1 MRYRFFAPANCDV
14 EFEVRECEAETTADP
29 DTCSCDVSKYDME
42 AMAARLDKLEMQLA
56 GSDIGSLEST
66 VNDVLNGVTTMQQ
79 CISKMVLPGTDM
91 TTKMPYESTK
101 MEYDTTKMEYPE
113 TTKMEYPET
122 TKMEY
127 PETTKMEYPETTK
140 MEYPETTKMEY
151 PETTEMDYETTMKA
165 IETTMMK
172 YETTK
177 MEYPETTMEEETTMM
192 ETTMKET
199 TMMETTMADTT
210 MMETTMKET
219 TMMETTMAD
228 TTMMATTE
236 EIIPTEVYEMYG
248 YLDEATTGNKCA
260 WGSSRTFK
268 IGFTSLENC
277 VKRCYDDTNCKYA
290 TTEKQDYCI
299 GCKVAP
305 SDKADGWYSYKTY
318 QRRRKLT
325 AQEALKVEN
334 AALRA
339 RLEELTRN

>member
-1 MRYRFFAPANCDV
+1 
-14 EFEVRECEAETTADP
+14 
-29 DTCSCDVSKYDME
+29 
-42 AMAARLDKLEMQLA
+42 
-56 GSDIGSLEST
+56 
-66 VNDVLNGVTTMQQ
+66 
-79 CISKMVLPGTDM
+79 
-91 TTKMPYESTK
+91 

-127 PETTKMEYPETTK
+127 PETT
-140 MEYPETTKMEY
+140 
-151 PETTEMDYETTMKA
+151 
-165 IETTMMK
+165 MMK

-177 MEYPETTMEEETTMM
+177 MEYPETTME
-192 ETTMKET
+192 
-199 TMMETTMADTT
+199 DTT

-228 TTMMATTE
+228 TTMMATTK

-248 YLDEATTGNKCA
+248 YLDEATTGNKCP

-277 VKRCYDDTNCKYA
+277 VKRCYDDGNCKYA
-290 TTEKQDYCI
+290 TTEKQSYCI

-305 SDKADGWYSYKTY
+305 TDAADGWYSYKTY

-325 AQEALKVEN
+325 AQEALKIEN

>member
-1 MRYRFFAPANCDV
+1 MGV
-14 EFEVRECEAETTADP
+14 EFEVRECEAETTQDP
-29 DTCSCDVSKYDME
+29 DTCKCDVSKYDME
-42 AMAARLDKLEMQLA
+42 AMAARLDKLESQLA

-91 TTKMPYESTK
+91 TTKMPYE
-101 MEYDTTKMEYPE
+101 TTKMEFD
-113 TTKMEYPET
+113 
-122 TKMEY
+122 
-127 PETTKMEYPETTK
+127 
-140 MEYPETTKMEY
+140 TTKMEY

-165 IETTMMK
+165 IETTMMQ

-177 MEYPETTMEEETTMM
+177 MEMPETTMADTTMADTTMMETTMKDTTMM

-199 TMMETTMADTT
+199 TMMETTMAD
-210 MMETTMKET
+210 T

-277 VKRCYDDTNCKYA
+277 VKRCYDDANCKYA
-290 TTEKQDYCI
+290 TTEKQSYCI

-305 SDKADGWYSYKTY
+305 TDKADGWYSYKTY

-325 AQEALKVEN
+325 AQEALKIEN

-339 RLEELTRN
+339 KLEELTRN

>member
-1 MRYRFFAPANCDV
+1 M
-14 EFEVRECEAETTADP
+14 
-29 DTCSCDVSKYDME
+29 
-42 AMAARLDKLEMQLA
+42 
-56 GSDIGSLEST
+56 G
-66 VNDVLNGVTTMQQ
+66 
-79 CISKMVLPGTDM
+79 
-91 TTKMPYESTK
+91 
-101 MEYDTTKMEYPE
+101 
-113 TTKMEYPET
+113 
-122 TKMEY
+122 EY

-210 MMETTMKET
+210 MM
-219 TMMETTMAD
+219 
-228 TTMMATTE
+228 ATTE
-236 EIIPTEVYEMYG
+236 EIVPTEVYEMYG
-248 YLDEATTGNKCA
+248 YLDEATTGNKCP

-277 VKRCYDDTNCKYA
+277 VKRCYDDGNCKYA
-290 TTEKQDYCI
+290 TTEKQSYCI
-299 GCKVAP
+299 GCKVPPTDA
-305 SDKADGWYSYKTY
+305 AEGWYSYKTY

-325 AQEALKVEN
+325 AQEALKIET

>member
-1 MRYRFFAPANCDV
+1 MGTADQSIMFNEYYNDNSVFM
-14 EFEVRECEAETTADP
+14 VRAKSCIAETTQDP
-29 DTCSCDVSKYDME
+29 DTCKCDVSKYDLD
-42 AMAARLDKLEMQLA
+42 AVLARLDKLESQLA

-91 TTKMPYESTK
+91 TTKMPYE
-101 MEYDTTKMEYPE
+101 TTKMEFD
-113 TTKMEYPET
+113 
-122 TKMEY
+122 
-127 PETTKMEYPETTK
+127 
-140 MEYPETTKMEY
+140 TTKMEY

-165 IETTMMK
+165 IETTMMQ

-177 MEYPETTMEEETTMM
+177 MEMPETTMADTTMADTTMM
-192 ETTMKET
+192 ETTMK
-199 TMMETTMADTT
+199 DTT

-248 YLDEATTGNKCA
+248 YLDEATTGNKCP

-268 IGFTSLENC
+268 LSFTSLENC
-277 VKRCYDDTNCKYA
+277 VKRCYDDGNCKYA
-290 TTEKQDYCI
+290 TTEKQSYCI

-305 SDKADGWYSYKTY
+305 TDAADGWYSYKTY

-325 AQEALKVEN
+325 AQEALKIEN

-339 RLEELTRN
+339 KLEELTRN

>member
-1 MRYRFFAPANCDV
+1 
-14 EFEVRECEAETTADP
+14 
-29 DTCSCDVSKYDME
+29 ME
-42 AMAARLDKLEMQLA
+42 AMAARLDKLESQLA

-91 TTKMPYESTK
+91 STEMPYESTK
-101 MEYDTTKMEYPE
+101 MEYDTTKMEYD
-113 TTKMEYPET
+113 
-122 TKMEY
+122 
-127 PETTKMEYPETTK
+127 TTK

-165 IETTMMK
+165 IETTMME
-172 YETTK
+172 YETTMK
-177 MEYPETTMEEETTMM
+177 DTTMM

-219 TMMETTMAD
+219 TVMETTMAD

-325 AQEALKVEN
+325 AQEALKIEN

>member
-1 MRYRFFAPANCDV
+1 
-14 EFEVRECEAETTADP
+14 
-29 DTCSCDVSKYDME
+29 ME
-42 AMAARLDKLEMQLA
+42 AMAARLDKLESQLA

-91 TTKMPYESTK
+91 TTQMPV
-101 MEYDTTKMEYPE
+101 E
-113 TTKMEYPET
+113 TTKMEYD
-122 TKMEY
+122 
-127 PETTKMEYPETTK
+127 
-140 MEYPETTKMEY
+140 TTKMEY

-165 IETTMMK
+165 IETTMMQ

-177 MEYPETTMEEETTMM
+177 MEMPETTMADTTMADTTMMETTMKDTTMM
-192 ETTMKET
+192 ETTMKETTMMETTVADT

-248 YLDEATTGNKCA
+248 YLDEATTGNKCP

-268 IGFTSLENC
+268 LSFTTLEGC
-277 VKRCYDDTNCKYA
+277 VKRCYDDVNCKYA
-290 TTEKQDYCI
+290 TTEKQSYCI

-305 SDKADGWYSYKTY
+305 TDKADGWYSYKTY

-325 AQEALKVEN
+325 AQEALKIEN

>member
-1 MRYRFFAPANCDV
+1 MEPTFPP
-14 EFEVRECEAETTADP
+14 ETTQDP
-29 DTCSCDVSKYDME
+29 DTCTCDVSKYDME
-42 AMAARLDKLEMQLA
+42 AMAARLDKLESQLA
-56 GSDIGSLEST
+56 GSNIGSLEST
-66 VNDVLNGVTTMQQ
+66 VNDVLNGVTTM
-79 CISKMVLPGTDM
+79 
-91 TTKMPYESTK
+91 
-101 MEYDTTKMEYPE
+101 EYD
-113 TTKMEYPET
+113 
-122 TKMEY
+122 
-127 PETTKMEYPETTK
+127 
-140 MEYPETTKMEY
+140 TTKMEY

-165 IETTMMK
+165 IETTMMQ

-177 MEYPETTMEEETTMM
+177 MEMPETTMAD
-192 ETTMKET
+192 
-199 TMMETTMADTT
+199 TTMADTT

-248 YLDEATTGNKCA
+248 YLDEATTGNKCP

-268 IGFTSLENC
+268 LSFTTLEGC
-277 VKRCYDDTNCKYA
+277 VKRCYDDANCKYA
-290 TTEKQDYCI
+290 TTEKQSYCI

-305 SDKADGWYSYKTY
+305 TDKADGWYSYKTY

-325 AQEALKVEN
+325 AQEALKIEN

>member
-1 MRYRFFAPANCDV
+1 
-14 EFEVRECEAETTADP
+14 
-29 DTCSCDVSKYDME
+29 
-42 AMAARLDKLEMQLA
+42 MAARLDKLESQLA

-101 MEYDTTKMEYPE
+101 MEYDTTKMEYD

-127 PETTKMEYPETTK
+127 DTTKKEYD
-140 MEYPETTKMEY
+140 YTTKMEY

-172 YETTK
+172 YDTTKMEYESTKMEYDTTKMEYPETTKMDYDYTTKMEYPETTK
-177 MEYPETTMEEETTMM
+177 MEYPETTKMEY
-192 ETTMKET
+192 ETTMK
-199 TMMETTMADTT
+199 D
-210 MMETTMKET
+210 T

-260 WGSSRTFK
+260 WGSSRAFK
-268 IGFTSLENC
+268 IGYTTLENC

-325 AQEALKVEN
+325 AQEALKIEN

>member
-1 MRYRFFAPANCDV
+1 MWADIWVPLP
-14 EFEVRECEAETTADP
+14 ESPTETTQDP

-42 AMAARLDKLEMQLA
+42 AMAARLDKLESQLA

-91 TTKMPYESTK
+91 STEMPYESTK
-101 MEYDTTKMEYPE
+101 MEYDTTKMEYD
-113 TTKMEYPET
+113 
-122 TKMEY
+122 
-127 PETTKMEYPETTK
+127 TTK

-165 IETTMMK
+165 IETTMM
-172 YETTK
+172 
-177 MEYPETTMEEETTMM
+177 EYETTMEDTTMM

-325 AQEALKVEN
+325 AQEALKIEN

>member
-14 EFEVRECEAETTADP
+14 EFEVRECEAETTQDP
-29 DTCSCDVSKYDME
+29 DVCKCDME
-42 AMAARLDKLEMQLA
+42 AMAARLDKLESQLA

-91 TTKMPYESTK
+91 TTKMPYETTE
-101 MEYDTTKMEYPE
+101 MTYD
-113 TTKMEYPET
+113 
-122 TKMEY
+122 
-127 PETTKMEYPETTK
+127 
-140 MEYPETTKMEY
+140 TTKMEY

-165 IETTMMK
+165 IETAMMQ

-177 MEYPETTMEEETTMM
+177 MEMPD
-192 ETTMKET
+192 T

-248 YLDEATTGNKCA
+248 YLDEATTGNKCP

-268 IGFTSLENC
+268 LSFTTLEGC
-277 VKRCYDDTNCKYA
+277 VKRCYDDANCKYA
-290 TTEKQDYCI
+290 TTEKQSYCI

-305 SDKADGWYSYKTY
+305 TDKADGWYSYKTY

-325 AQEALKVEN
+325 AQEALKIEN

>member
-1 MRYRFFAPANCDV
+1 M
-14 EFEVRECEAETTADP
+14 
-29 DTCSCDVSKYDME
+29 
-42 AMAARLDKLEMQLA
+42 
-56 GSDIGSLEST
+56 G
-66 VNDVLNGVTTMQQ
+66 
-79 CISKMVLPGTDM
+79 
-91 TTKMPYESTK
+91 TTKMPYEITK
-101 MEYDTTKMEYPE
+101 MEYDTTKMEYD
-113 TTKMEYPET
+113 
-122 TKMEY
+122 
-127 PETTKMEYPETTK
+127 
-140 MEYPETTKMEY
+140 TTKMEY

-165 IETTMMK
+165 IETTMMQ

-177 MEYPETTMEEETTMM
+177 MEMPETTMAD
-192 ETTMKET
+192 T

-248 YLDEATTGNKCA
+248 YLDEATTGNKCP

-268 IGFTSLENC
+268 LSFTTLEGC
-277 VKRCYDDTNCKYA
+277 VKRCYDDANCKYA
-290 TTEKQDYCI
+290 TTEKQSYCI

-305 SDKADGWYSYKTY
+305 TDKAEGWYSYKTY

-325 AQEALKVEN
+325 AQEALKIEN

-339 RLEELTRN
+339 RLEEL